1 MSSVLYPEFWLPR
14 FMKLTN
20 LPVRTFNDYQNLMTW
35 LLIVNDNQI
44 LWNMKATPHLS
55 PHPSL
60 GCEYGSIRVGQWS
73 QFCLKSHFIFKCPI
87 KGMEVRRPSPSGLFS
102 ISQISKGQAWK
113 SCRNAFKTQD
123 HRQRQAELSE
133 FKASLVD
140 GTSPRTTSS
149 SLRKTS
155 FEKQTTK
162 KHSQYGHG
170 TKSNVQSQCNSPQN
184 SNTIFYTHWSCMSQ
198 AGEIAQHLK
207 LLTVLPEVL
216 SSNPMN
222 HIMA

>member
-1 MSSVLYPEFWLPR
+1 
-14 FMKLTN
+14 MKLTN
-20 LPVRTFNDYQNLMTW
+20 LPVRTFNDYQILMTW
-35 LLIVNDNQI
+35 LLTANDNQI
-44 LWNMKATPHLS
+44 LWNMKAPVLV
-55 PHPSL
+55 PPSL
-60 GCEYGSIRVGQWS
+60 SVLWIQQHQSWSVKSILS
-73 QFCLKSHFIFKCPI
+73 QVPFHFKFPI
-87 KGMEVRRPSPSGLFS
+87 KGMEVRGPSPSGLFS

-170 TKSNVQSQCNSPQN
+170 TKSNLQIQCNSPQN
-184 SNTIFYTHWSCMSQ
+184 SNTIFYTHWSCNSQ
-198 AGEIAQHLK
+198 AWEMAQQLRS
-207 LLTVLPEVL
+207 LTVLPEVL
-216 SSNPMN
+216 SSIPSN
-222 HIMA
+222 HMVVYNHL